1 MWTFSLDLEE
11 INHIFSVNFCNSP
24 KNLEDLKDKF
34 ELVYTY
40 FGTFSRSLLTMFEIT
55 LANWPPVC
63 RALTENVTEPW
74 FGLRIRSLHGLMGTF
89 MLNRLEK
96 QRYAIQN
103 ECIKD
108 NIDRSIEIQQ

>member
-74 FGLRIRSLHGLMGTF
+74 FDGHIHVEQIGKT
-89 MLNRLEK
+89 
-96 QRYAIQN
+96 
-103 ECIKD
+103 
-108 NIDRSIEIQQ
+108 EICNTK

>member
-1 MWTFSLDLEE
+1 M
-11 INHIFSVNFCNSP
+11 NFCNSP

-63 RALTENVTEPW
+63 RALTENVTAPW

-89 MLNRLEK
+89 MLNIWKNRDMQYK
-96 QRYAIQN
+96 MNA
-103 ECIKD
+103 
-108 NIDRSIEIQQ
+108 